1 MVSMNLHDHHFTDP
15 HPVPPVADDKPDRR
29 RGSRHVTVFFI
40 ARMTC
45 GGDQGF
51 GRVLN
56 ISDGGMMISARV
68 PLMLG
73 DAVTVVLSEIGTL
86 TGNVVW
92 RDSDWAGL
100 KLTTPIDSL
109 ALLNRLNEERR
120 HSRRRSLRLPV
131 DKPAVAMSEFGI
143 QVVRLRDL
151 SQRGAKVIHDG
162 RFYPGLSV
170 KIQVTPGHDRRGFVR
185 WSSDGIAGLEFLEV
199 LSVDDLSSA
208 KAINE
213 A

>member
-1 MVSMNLHDHHFTDP
+1 MSLHDHRFTGFEAMP
-15 HPVPPVADDKPDRR
+15 AAETKPDRR
-29 RGSRHVTVFFI
+29 HGSRHVTVFFI
-40 ARMTC
+40 ARMMC
-45 GGDQGF
+45 GCDQGF

-56 ISDGGMMISARV
+56 ISDGGMMISARL
-68 PLMLG
+68 PLTLG
-73 DAVTVVLSEIGTL
+73 DEVTVDLSDNCTL
-86 TGNVVW
+86 TGTVVW
-92 RDSDWAGL
+92 RDSDWAGV

-131 DKPAVAMSEFGI
+131 DKPVIAMSELGI

-151 SQRGAKVIHDG
+151 SQRGAKIAHDG
-162 RFYPGLSV
+162 RLYPGLAV
-170 KIQVTPGHDRRGFVR
+170 KIRVAPQHDRRGYVR
-185 WSSDGIAGLEFLEV
+185 WSRDGIAGLEFLEV